1 MNTINTLED
10 LQPSLDQVIDFL
22 ESKRQY
28 IFDDHRKRIIALVNL
43 HHQPD
48 SSDNFNVGNSG
59 DMLFEI
65 KEQMEMVRTLRQ
77 KVLENKGE
85 SQIRE
90 LKDLISSTTS
100 LFAMYTKYSADIV
113 NQDRMKKIEMAVVE
127 SLKMLEP
134 NIQDKYYEYLE
145 ELLSE

>member
-1 MNTINTLED
+1 MNTINTIED

-28 IFDDHRKRIIALVNL
+28 IFDDLRKRLIALVNL

-127 SLKMLEP
+127 SVKMLEP

>member
-28 IFDDHRKRIIALVNL
+28 IFDDLRKRLIALVNL

-127 SLKMLEP
+127 SVKMLEP

>member
-28 IFDDHRKRIIALVNL
+28 IFDDHRKRLIALVNL
-43 HHQPD
+43 HHQPV

>member
-1 MNTINTLED
+1 
-10 LQPSLDQVIDFL
+10 
-22 ESKRQY
+22 
-28 IFDDHRKRIIALVNL
+28 
-43 HHQPD
+43 
-48 SSDNFNVGNSG
+48 
-59 DMLFEI
+59 MLFEI

-127 SLKMLEP
+127 SVKMLEP